1 MRIALVGAHSTG
13 KSTIFN
19 QLKNHD
25 YFKENGFEFI
35 GSATRTLAKKINENG
50 DEENQSLLLS
60 EVTRRAFVEWS
71 ICDRS
76 VLDVTGYTKALY
88 DQDKISDDFYLY
100 SLQVVKDIMPL
111 YDFIFYFP
119 PEFDI
124 VGDGVRSDS
133 KEYRQK
139 IVDNFE
145 YLIEKFNLNVIPV
158 TGSIEERVN
167 FILKVLGA

>member
-19 QLKNHD
+19 ELQKHEF
-25 YFKENGFEFI
+25 FKENGFKFI
-35 GSATRTLAKKINENG
+35 ESATRKLAKKLNEQG
-50 DEENQSLLLS
+50 DEENQGLLLS
-60 EVTRRAFVEWS
+60 EVMRRAFVDWS

-76 VLDVTGYTKALY
+76 VLDVTCYTKALY
-88 DQDKISDDFYLY
+88 EDDRVTDEFYIY
-100 SLQVVKDIMPL
+100 SSQVVKDIMPL
-111 YDFIFYFP
+111 YDYIFYFP

-124 VGDGVRSDS
+124 VDDGVRSHS

-145 YLIEKFNLNVIPV
+145 YFIEKFNLKVISV
-158 TGSIEERVN
+158 KGSVEERVE
-167 FILKVLGA
+167 FILKVLA